1 MTGHPDP
8 DVEQSVAFV
17 RDERVAGDGKKPS
30 AILRALL
37 ETQFGARA
45 WFRAGDLA
53 RIYIVFFG
61 FDVPLA
67 DAMTIAGLWN
77 PTDPSALFSDE
88 GLDELLS
95 RRR

>member
-17 RDERVAGDGKKPS
+17 RERQAAADGAKPS

-37 ETQFGARA
+37 DTPFGARA
-45 WFRAGDLA
+45 WFRGGNLG
-53 RIYIVFFG
+53 RIYIVWRG

-67 DAMTIAGLWN
+67 DAMTVGGLWA
-77 PTDPSALFSDE
+77 PTDPSAPFSDE
-88 GLDELLS
+88 RLDELLT
-95 RRR
+95 RAP

>member
-1 MTGHPDP
+1 MTRHPDP

-17 RDERVAGDGKKPS
+17 RERQAAGDEAKPS
-30 AILRALL
+30 ENLRALL
-37 ETQFGARA
+37 ETPFGARA

-53 RIYIVFFG
+53 RIDIVFFG